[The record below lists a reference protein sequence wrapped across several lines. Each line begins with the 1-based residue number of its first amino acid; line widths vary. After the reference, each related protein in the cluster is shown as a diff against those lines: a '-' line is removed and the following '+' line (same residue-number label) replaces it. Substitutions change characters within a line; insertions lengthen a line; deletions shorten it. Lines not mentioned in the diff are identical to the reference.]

1 MLFFLASLKRTPRLH
16 KLLKCVFIS
25 LRIYDIEDVNYI
37 TKVHDDI
44 CFALV
49 HTYSSLLI
57 LTKILSIFTFTCNK
71 PFIYFGIQNTLEM
84 KLIKQNKHNF
94 LFLYK
99 KVFELCYFTFLKKLL
114 WYKIWQENSTFLNVN
129 DSIHITYMK
138 KCKEKRQK
146 IFISD

>member
-1 MLFFLASLKRTPRLH
+1 MTLKTL
-16 KLLKCVFIS
+16 I
-25 LRIYDIEDVNYI
+25 YI

-49 HTYSSLLI
+49 HAYNSLLI

-99 KVFELCYFTFLKKLL
+99 KVSELCYFTFLKKLL
-114 WYKIWQENSTFLNVN
+114 
-129 DSIHITYMK
+129 
-138 KCKEKRQK
+138 
-146 IFISD
+146 